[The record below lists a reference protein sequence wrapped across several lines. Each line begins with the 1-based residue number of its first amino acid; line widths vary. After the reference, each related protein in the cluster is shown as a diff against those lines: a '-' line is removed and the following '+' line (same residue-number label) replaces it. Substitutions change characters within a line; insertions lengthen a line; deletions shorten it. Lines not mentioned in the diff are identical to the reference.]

1 MRSDNNSSSA
11 GRYTGVI
18 VIGRNEG
25 ERLRRAFASLP
36 LAEVAVLYVDSG
48 STDGSVELA
57 HSLGIETHCLDPSR
71 PFSAA
76 RARVEGAMRLM
87 SNNPYMEFVHFLDGD
102 CTLKKSW
109 LTNAIQFL
117 ELNKD
122 VGIVCGKLEEEA
134 PERSIYNRLSAI
146 KWKAVQ
152 IGEINSCGGIFLIRR
167 SVYEAVEGF
176 NPLLMTGEEAE
187 LCVRVREK
195 GYKVFRLNEY
205 MARHDTDLVNF
216 EDWWKRAVW
225 GGYGDALEYEI
236 LSGNVSSARRRET
249 RSVFIWAVI
258 MPLLAMF
265 GLFGFVWVHEL
276 VFLTF
281 FALLGYFLLT
291 LKISINRVKTGDSI
305 RDAALYSCLNVI
317 RKIPYAI
324 GFFSYK
330 ISHRSINKR
339 PDPHAGRK

>member
-1 MRSDNNSSSA
+1 MRSDNSVSV
-11 GRYTGVI
+11 GRHTGVI

-57 HSLGIETHCLDPSR
+57 TSMGIPVHCLDSSMS
-71 PFSAA
+71 FSAA
-76 RARVEGAMRLM
+76 RARLEGAKLLM
-87 SNNPYMEFVHFLDGD
+87 SNNPDMEFVYFLDGD

-109 LTNAIQFL
+109 LINAIQFL
-117 ELNKD
+117 ELNQD

-152 IGEINSCGGIFLIRR
+152 IGEIDSCGGIFLIRR
-167 SVYEAVEGF
+167 AIYEAVGGF
-176 NPLLMTGEEAE
+176 NPLLMTGEEAD
-187 LCVRVREK
+187 LCLRVREK
-195 GYKVFRLNEY
+195 GYKVFRLDEY

-216 EDWWKRAVW
+216 KDWWKRAVW

-236 LSGNVSSARRRET
+236 MSGKVSCGRRRET
-249 RSVFIWAVI
+249 RSVLIWAII
-258 MPLLAMF
+258 MPLLCIF
-265 GLFGFVWVHEL
+265 GSVGFACVHESI
-276 VFLTF
+276 FITF
-281 FALLGYFLLT
+281 FALLGYFLLIS
-291 LKISINRVKTGDSI
+291 KMSINRVKTGDSI
-305 RDAALYSCLNVI
+305 RDAILYSCLNVI

-330 ISHRSINKR
+330 INRKSISKR